1 MEGLG
6 SDSVETTSTVA
17 DFEEMSLVAPDVRI
31 SVAIDPK
38 LSQNFLVE
46 VFRVQKRVCRACVT
60 RSSAA
65 EVREAPKTTIPVC
78 ISHRVLK

>member
-46 VFRVQKRVCRACVT
+46 VFRVQKRVCSACFSLT
-60 RSSAA
+60 TTA
-65 EVREAPKTTIPVC
+65 EVTGGP
-78 ISHRVLK
+78 